1 MEAATLNAISEE
13 STSIAGI
20 KNVFD
25 SSDAGVQSWK
35 RSTKE
40 SSNTYDSLGEAYMNA
55 GDRANA
61 VANYQE
67 SLRLNPRN
75 SNGAMMLRKLTSP

>member
-1 MEAATLNAISEE
+1 
-13 STSIAGI
+13 
-20 KNVFD
+20 
-25 SSDAGVQSWK
+25 
-35 RSTKE
+35 
-40 SSNTYDSLGEAYMNA
+40 MNA